1 MSMSNLSVD
10 GEFRYI
16 IQWFNEWSEL
26 QRDDFVYVLV
36 EYLTRDSAVG
46 VGGGGGGSAYVNG
59 IVHSLATAAVQDKPM
74 SLFQCRIKLFREW
87 NPKWPSDFKCKLQE
101 KINEID
107 PKVGEKIIN
116 ELKQPHAMHNGDV
129 SVHLNANG
137 ASGSTDDELEQ
148 SPVVAET
155 LPSTAEA
162 QPAAAAAAVANEV
175 IDQTSETANAG
186 QLAEVVLPETSVD
199 DDEDNDEAQPQLQ
212 LASNDR
218 NADTNGINASPSSSV
233 AVTTI
238 AVNASPA
245 EEQQQQQQQQ
255 PQPQTQPQAIVE
267 PVEQV
272 ENNVSASVI
281 VSVSAAAEV
290 VPVA

>member
-1 MSMSNLSVD
+1 MSMSSLSVD
-10 GEFRYI
+10 RELRYI

-26 QRDDFVYVLV
+26 QRDDFVYVFV
-36 EYLTRDSAVG
+36 EYLTRDTTVG
-46 VGGGGGGSAYVNG
+46 EAGNGIGNGSYVNG
-59 IVHSLATAAVQDKPM
+59 VVHSLATSGVQEKPM

-116 ELKQPHAMHNGDV
+116 ELKTPHSLHNGDV
-129 SVHLNANG
+129 SVHLNVNG
-137 ASGSTDDELEQ
+137 TSGNSDCELEQ
-148 SPVVAET
+148 STSDTIEAAASDITTSAVVVA
-155 LPSTAEA
+155 
-162 QPAAAAAAVANEV
+162 AVVNDV
-175 IDQTSETANAG
+175 IDQTLETDNDNH
-186 QLAEVVLPETSVD
+186 LAAVLRQETPVD
-199 DDEDNDEAQPQLQ
+199 DDD
-212 LASNDR
+212 DR
-218 NADTNGINASPSSSV
+218 GHAATNGTYASSSS

-238 AVNASPA
+238 AVNASPT
-245 EEQQQQQQQQ
+245 QQQQQ
-255 PQPQTQPQAIVE
+255 PPSPSQPIVE

-281 VSVSAAAEV
+281 VSVAPPTATAAEI

>member
-36 EYLTRDSAVG
+36 EYLTREGEAG
-46 VGGGGGGSAYVNG
+46 TGNGNGSYVNG
-59 IVHSLATAAVQDKPM
+59 VVNSLATSGVQDKPM

-116 ELKQPHAMHNGDV
+116 ELKTPHSMHNGDV
-129 SVHLNANG
+129 AVHLNVNG
-137 ASGSTDDELEQ
+137 TSGNSVDCELEQ
-148 SPVVAET
+148 SPTTVSDT
-155 LPSTAEA
+155 LPVTIDSDPTSTSAVVVVN
-162 QPAAAAAAVANEV
+162 AA
-175 IDQTSETANAG
+175 IDQTLDTDNDNHLAAVLRQET
-186 QLAEVVLPETSVD
+186 PVD
-199 DDEDNDEAQPQLQ
+199 DDDDDVNNDDQAH
-212 LASNDR
+212 
-218 NADTNGINASPSSSV
+218 ADTNGTYASSSS
-233 AVTTI
+233 ASVTTI
-238 AVNASPA
+238 AVNASPPL
-245 EEQQQQQQQQ
+245 QQQQS
-255 PQPQTQPQAIVE
+255 PLIVE

-281 VSVSAAAEV
+281 VTVASAAAPPTATAAEI